1 MKRAKRARRTQ
12 PSNRRPSHSSRMNYG
27 LFLAAYERTKDLMKK
42 LLMLLSA
49 AVLAGCS
56 SQSNQPAPK
65 AEPEPPQLLSGRSAF
80 QQLYI
85 SARSW
90 AVDARPYRLQSAA
103 VGDNKGK
110 DGKAVVWQ
118 AGFASPAQRLSREYS
133 WSGIDSP
140 EAPSRG
146 VSHGAQDP
154 FTPGN
159 DFDVQFLKVD
169 SDQAFETAQKHGGD
183 KVLRDDS
190 STPVTYLLEWS
201 RPTNNLIWHVI
212 YGTSRNAAKLVVDVD
227 ASTGEFL
234 RKEK

>member
-1 MKRAKRARRTQ
+1 MK
-12 PSNRRPSHSSRMNYG
+12 M
-27 LFLAAYERTKDLMKK
+27 
-42 LLMLLSA
+42 LLLILLSA

-56 SQSNQPAPK
+56 SESNPPAAK
-65 AEPEPPQLLSGRSAF
+65 PEPPQLLTGRSAF

-85 SARSW
+85 SSRSW
-90 AVDARPYRLQSAA
+90 APDARPYRLQSAA

-118 AGFASPAQRLSREYS
+118 AGFASPSQRLSREYS

-140 EAPSRG
+140 DAPNRG

-154 FTPGN
+154 YTPGS
-159 DFDVQFLKVD
+159 DFDVQFLKID
-169 SDQAFETAQKHGGD
+169 SDRAFEVGQKNGGD
-183 KVLRDDS
+183 KVLAADAN
-190 STPVTYLLEWS
+190 TPVIYLLEWS

-212 YGTSRNAAKLVVDVD
+212 YGNSRNTAKLVVDVD

>member
-1 MKRAKRARRTQ
+1 
-12 PSNRRPSHSSRMNYG
+12 
-27 LFLAAYERTKDLMKK
+27 MKK
-42 LLMLLSA
+42 LLLLLLSVVVI
-49 AVLAGCS
+49 AVYTS
-56 SQSNQPAPK
+56 ESNQPAPK
-65 AEPEPPQLLSGRSAF
+65 PEPPQPLSGRSAF

-90 AVDARPYRLQSAA
+90 AVDVRPYRLQSAA

-154 FTPGN
+154 YTPGS

-183 KVLRDDS
+183 KVVHDDP
-190 STPVTYLLEWS
+190 STPV
-201 RPTNNLIWHVI
+201 I
-212 YGTSRNAAKLVVDVD
+212 
-227 ASTGEFL
+227 
-234 RKEK
+234 

>member
-1 MKRAKRARRTQ
+1 
-12 PSNRRPSHSSRMNYG
+12 
-27 LFLAAYERTKDLMKK
+27 MKK
-42 LLMLLSA
+42 LLLTLLS
-49 AVLAGCS
+49 LLMIAGCS
-56 SQSNQPAPK
+56 SESNQTAPPK
-65 AEPEPPQLLSGRSAF
+65 PEAPQLLTGRGAF

-90 AVDARPYRLQSAA
+90 APDARPYQLQSSA

-110 DGKAVVWQ
+110 DGKAAVWQ
-118 AGFASPAQRLSREYS
+118 AGFASPSQRNSRPYT

-140 EAPSRG
+140 DAPSRG
-146 VSHGAQDP
+146 ISHGAQDP
-154 FTPGN
+154 YTPGS

-169 SDQAFETAQKHGGD
+169 SDKAFDVAQKHGGD
-183 KVLRDDS
+183 KVLQADPN
-190 STPVTYLLEWS
+190 TPVTYLLEWS

-212 YGTSRNAAKLVVDVD
+212 YGNNRNTAKLVVDVD